1 MFKNTLISAVLI
13 VVSIFSVSAFAAS
26 ADNASVISVANSVDS
41 DTVLLQVSDTSF
53 DKTKS
58 VVSQPQVIS
67 AEKSDSVLSTEWLFL
82 VALFWFVMLSN
93 RRSI

>member
-1 MFKNTLISAVLI
+1 MFKNTLVSAVLI
-13 VVSIFSVSAFAAS
+13 VSSILSVSAFAAS
-26 ADNASVISVANSVDS
+26 ADTANIISVAKSVDG
-41 DTVLLQVSDTSF
+41 DAILLQVSDMNM

-58 VVSQPQVIS
+58 LVSQPQAIS

>member
-13 VVSIFSVSAFAAS
+13 VVLIFSVSAFAAS
-26 ADNASVISVANSVDS
+26 ADSASVISVANSVDS

-67 AEKSDSVLSTEWLFL
+67 AEKSDSVLSTEWLFF